1 MAGQTLANVDMRMQ
15 HVVRPA
21 AVMCAK
27 AQTRVI
33 NAIPSHWQRDG
44 SPNILLKRESEEFLH
59 CDEGGDSL
67 ERGNSGIGA

>member
-33 NAIPSHWQRDG
+33 NAIPSQRDG